1 MKKSLKSFALLGMA
15 GLMLTA
21 VAPHVSAQDDSQEA
35 STSEESVSS
44 EESTESTDEAQT
56 EESDLQVALNDAVA
70 LFQEEYPNAEIEELE
85 VELRNEE
92 YRITIHGFED
102 NIEYEVDFSVDPV
115 EITDRDEDNED
126 DNDNDDALVLEDL
139 ITIDEAS
146 EIALEE
152 AGSGTITDWSLDSD
166 DGKFRWEIEVEGAEG
181 AAETNDDDDDDN
193 KLHVEIDAETGDV
206 LDVEIDD

>member
-92 YRITIHGFED
+92 YRITIHGLED
-102 NIEYEVDFSVDPV
+102 NIEYEV
-115 EITDRDEDNED
+115 EITERDEDNED
-126 DNDNDDALVLEDL
+126 DNDNDGEALVLEDL

-152 AGSGTITDWSLDSD
+152 AGEGTITDWDLDSD
-166 DGKFRWEIEVEGAEG
+166 DGRVSWEIEIDGVE
-181 AAETNDDDDDDN
+181 NPDQDDDDN
-193 KLHVEIDAETGDV
+193 KLHIEID
-206 LDVEIDD
+206 

>member
-85 VELRNEE
+85 VELRNDN
-92 YRITIHGFED
+92 YQITIHGFED
-102 NIEYEVDFSVDPV
+102 NIEYDIEFSVDPV
-115 EITDRDEDNED
+115 EITERDEDNED
-126 DNDNDDALVLEDL
+126 DNDDDALVLEDL

-152 AGSGTITDWSLDSD
+152 AGEGTITDWDLDSD
-166 DGKFRWEIEVEGAEG
+166 DGRIRWELEIADVQNPNE
-181 AAETNDDDDDDN
+181 DDDDD
-193 KLHVEIDAETGDV
+193 KLHIEIDAETGEI
-206 LDVEIDD
+206 LNVEFDD

>member
-1 MKKSLKSFALLGMA
+1 MKKSLKTFALLSMS

-21 VAPHVSAQDDSQEA
+21 VAPHVMAQDDSQET
-35 STSEESVSS
+35 TSEESVSS
-44 EESTESTDEAQT
+44 EESSENTDEAQA
-56 EESDLQVALNDAVA
+56 EESDIQVALNEAVA
-70 LFQEEYPNAEIEELE
+70 LFQEEYPDAEIEELE

-92 YRITIHGFED
+92 YKITIHGFQD
-102 NIEYEVDFSVDPV
+102 NTEYEVEFSVDPV
-115 EITDRDEDNED
+115 EITKTEEDGDDDSDDE
-126 DNDNDDALVLEDL
+126 ALNLEAL

-166 DGKFRWEIEVEGAEG
+166 DGQFRWDIEVEGAEG
-181 AAETNDDDDDDN
+181 ATATNDDDDDDN

>member
-1 MKKSLKSFALLGMA
+1 MKKSLKSFALLGIS

-21 VAPHVSAQDDSQEA
+21 VAPHVTAQDDSQEA

-102 NIEYEVDFSVDPV
+102 NIEYEVDFSVAPV

-126 DNDNDDALVLEDL
+126 DNDNDGEALVLEDL

-152 AGSGTITDWSLDSD
+152 ASEGTITDWDLDSD
-166 DGKFRWEIEVEGAEG
+166 DGRVRWEIEIDGVE
-181 AAETNDDDDDDN
+181 NPDQDDDDN
-193 KLHVEIDAETGDV
+193 KLHIEIDAETGDI
-206 LDVEIDD
+206 LNVEFDD